1 MRAEIFGFKPMTG
14 MDLGERAAEFA
25 LKLGSFFTIV
35 IVKIFSRGRAYFT
48 NRVVSDFSFVFF

>member
-1 MRAEIFGFKPMTG
+1 MRAGIFSFNSMTE
-14 MDLGERAAEFA
+14 MDLGERAADFA